1 MSAVFG
7 AFPPMGT
14 AAGEIIRAAL
24 VGAGFLVIFAAA
36 EGWKRRFGPPVE
48 WTRKFVHFA
57 GGLLVAA
64 FPWLFA
70 SRWTVLALAA
80 AFAGIIGLSRSFR
93 LLGSVHGVERR
104 SEGALYYPIAICV
117 LFMVSRSHPVLY
129 LISILTLVLSDALA
143 AVLGSAYGR
152 WTYPVETDRKSVEGS
167 VVFFLTT
174 FLVVH
179 LPLLLLTE
187 IDRGVSVLI
196 GVQAALLVTAC
207 EAISLRGSDNLI
219 IPLATYY
226 LLVKMT
232 PKSAEW
238 LVGLLLAQIGIIGV
252 IGLLAWRT
260 RFLTLSGAMAA
271 QLVLY
276 GALSLGGPRW
286 ALAMLLA
293 LAGVMTLDLTVS
305 RRTGAPN
312 GGYQVLAVFYTSL
325 VAVLLLLISNT
336 LSTLLPMP
344 WVFRRGN
351 PFYGPFVGALA
362 GQLAI
367 LVYQEL
373 DRLPPWKRLS
383 DAGRAFAA
391 VGIGFTVVVPI
402 SLWGGTGRLPGAE
415 LAVAG
420 AIAFGAVAV
429 YNAGRRLARRSKTG
443 VQSLRLQA
451 ASVAL
456 VTGLVTSLYLR
467 WLGVI

>member
-1 MSAVFG
+1 MSPLHG
-7 AFPPMGT
+7 ATPPMGT
-14 AAGEIIRAAL
+14 AAGESLRALL
-24 VGAGFLVIFAAA
+24 VSAGFLLIFAAD
-36 EGWKRRFGPPVE
+36 EEWRRRFGPPVE

-70 SRWTVLALAA
+70 SRWTVLALAV
-80 AFAGIIGLSRSFR
+80 AFAGIIGLSRSFG

-104 SEGALYYPIAICV
+104 SEGALYYPIAICL
-117 LFMVSRSHPVLY
+117 LFMVSRGHPVLY
-129 LISILTLVLSDALA
+129 LISILTLVLADALA
-143 AVLGSAYGR
+143 AVVGSTYGR
-152 WTYPVETDRKSVEGS
+152 CLYEVEADRKSVEGS
-167 VVFFLTT
+167 VAFFLTT
-174 FLVVH
+174 FLVVY

-196 GVQAALLVTAC
+196 GAQVALLVTC
-207 EAISLRGSDNLI
+207 FEAISLRGSDNLI

-232 PKSAEW
+232 ARSTEW
-238 LVGLLLAQIGIIGV
+238 LGMLLLAQIGVIIV

-260 RFLTLSGAMAA
+260 RFLTFSGAIAA
-271 QLVLY
+271 HLVLY
-276 GALSLGGPRW
+276 AALSLGGPRW
-286 ALAMLLA
+286 ALAMVLA
-293 LAGVMTLDLTVS
+293 LAGVVVLEGTV
-305 RRTGAPN
+305 RRQIGAPG

-336 LSTLLPMP
+336 LTTLLPMP

-367 LVYQEL
+367 LAYQEL
-373 DRLPPWKRLS
+373 DRLPSWKRAPSASRALA
-383 DAGRAFAA
+383 AG
-391 VGIGFTVVVPI
+391 GISFMGVAPI
-402 SLWGGTGRLPGAE
+402 SLWGGMDRFPGAE
-415 LAVAG
+415 IAVAG
-420 AIAFGAVAV
+420 AIAFGAVVV
-429 YNAGRRLARRSKTG
+429 YNAGRRRAHRSKTG
-443 VQSLRLQA
+443 VPSLRIQA

-467 WLGVI
+467 WLGII

>member
-1 MSAVFG
+1 MSLLLGVI
-7 AFPPMGT
+7 PPRGT
-14 AAGEIIRAAL
+14 AAGESIRALL
-24 VGAGFLVIFAAA
+24 VGAGFLLILGMA
-36 EGWKRRFGPPVE
+36 EGWRHRFGPPVE

-64 FPWLFA
+64 FPWIIA

-80 AFAGIIGLSRSFR
+80 AFAGIIGLSRPFG

-104 SEGALYYPIAICV
+104 SEGALYYPIALCL
-117 LFMVSRSHPVLY
+117 LFMVSRSHPILY

-143 AVLGSAYGR
+143 AVLGSAYGQCL
-152 WTYPVETDRKSVEGS
+152 YEVEADRKSVEGS
-167 VVFFLTT
+167 AVFFLTT

-179 LPLLLLTE
+179 LPLLLLTG
-187 IDRGVSVLI
+187 IDRSVSVLI
-196 GVQAALLVTAC
+196 GAQVALLVTAF
-207 EAISLRGSDNLI
+207 EAISLHGSDNLI
-219 IPLATYY
+219 VPLATYY
-226 LLVKMT
+226 LLVKMA

-238 LVGLLLAQIGIIGV
+238 LGVLLLAQIGIIAA

-260 RFLTLSGAMAA
+260 RLLTSSGAAAA

-276 GALSLGGPRW
+276 GGLSLGGPRW
-286 ALAMLLA
+286 ALAMVLA
-293 LAGVMTLDLTVS
+293 LAGVLALELTVS
-305 RRTGAPN
+305 RRSGVPN

-325 VAVLLLLISNT
+325 VAVLLLLINNT

-344 WVFRRGN
+344 WVFRKES

-367 LVYQEL
+367 LAY
-373 DRLPPWKRLS
+373 DRLPARKQAPVASRIL
-383 DAGRAFAA
+383 AGA
-391 VGIGFTVVVPI
+391 GLGFMVIVPI
-402 SLWGGTGRLPGAE
+402 SLWGGTGRLPIAE

-420 AIAFGAVAV
+420 VIAFGAVAV
-429 YNAGRRLARRSKTG
+429 YAAGRRLAPRPKSG

-451 ASVAL
+451 ASVAI
-456 VTGLVTSLYLR
+456 VTALVTSLYLR

>member
-1 MSAVFG
+1 MSLLPGVI
-7 AFPPMGT
+7 PPLGT
-14 AAGEIIRAAL
+14 AGGESIRALL
-24 VGAGFLVIFAAA
+24 VGAGFLLILGMA
-36 EGWKRRFGPPVE
+36 EGWRRRFRPPVE

-70 SRWTVLALAA
+70 SRWTVLALGVAC
-80 AFAGIIGLSRSFR
+80 AGIIGLSRSFG
-93 LLGSVHGVERR
+93 LLGSVHDVERR
-104 SEGALYYPIAICV
+104 SEGALYYPIALCL
-117 LFMVSRSHPVLY
+117 LFMVSRSHPILY
-129 LISILTLVLSDALA
+129 LISILTLILSDALA

-152 WTYPVETDRKSVEGS
+152 WLYEVEADRKSVEGS

-196 GVQAALLVTAC
+196 GAQVALLVTSF
-207 EAISLRGSDNLI
+207 EAISLHGSDNLI
-219 IPLATYY
+219 IPLVTYY
-226 LLVKMT
+226 LLVKMA

-238 LVGLLLAQIGIIGV
+238 LGLLLLAQIGIIIM

-260 RFLTLSGAMAA
+260 RFLTLSGAVAA

-276 GALSLGGPRW
+276 AALSLGGPRW

-305 RRTGAPN
+305 RRPGAPG
-312 GGYQVLAVFYTSL
+312 GGYQVLAVFYSSL
-325 VAVLLLLISNT
+325 VAVLLLLIHNT

-344 WVFRRGN
+344 WVFRKGS

-367 LVYQEL
+367 LAY
-373 DRLPPWKRLS
+373 DRLPARKRAPVASRTLAA
-383 DAGRAFAA
+383 AGMSFMV
-391 VGIGFTVVVPI
+391 VGPI
-402 SLWGGTGRLPGAE
+402 SLWGGAGRLPIAE

-420 AIAFGAVAV
+420 TIAFGAVAV
-429 YNAGRRLARRSKTG
+429 YHAGRRLAQRSRTE
-443 VQSLRLQA
+443 VQNLRLHA
-451 ASVAL
+451 ASVAM
-456 VTGLVTSLYLR
+456 VTALVTSLYLR